1 MPYSLY
7 PEQGGLTISLTDPTI
22 SIKGTN
28 VGIVPPTAH
37 MWTPGPWGLFA
48 STTATIFVTDTTYFQ
63 YIGTIYKTTRSVKV
77 VYYLKTPLTATIV
90 YGEIAIFKGA
100 LGVGVAPASLTRLG
114 YVDCNN
120 SSQFTHAAGIL
131 SATVNLSTATQPGDD
146 LWLAFASKTSGN
158 VAQFEGLVIDR
169 LATGFFCS
177 VAGQPSAITSPC
189 TTAAVN
195 STVSGV
201 ACHVII

>member
-1 MPYSLY
+1 MPYNLY
-7 PEQGGLTISLTDPTI
+7 PEQGGVSISLVDPTFL
-22 SIKGTN
+22 SKGVN
-28 VGIVPPTAH
+28 VGITPSYAH

-48 STTATIFVTDTTYFQ
+48 STTATVLVSDTTYFQ
-63 YIGTIYKTTRSVKV
+63 YIGTIYKTTRSLKV
-77 VYYLKTPLTATIV
+77 VYYLKTTLATGIT

-100 LGVGVAPASLTRLG
+100 VGVGVAPASLTRLG
-114 YVDCNN
+114 YLDCNV
-120 SSQFTHAAGIL
+120 SSQFTHAPGL
-131 SATVNLSTATQPGDD
+131 LTATISLTTATQPGDD
-146 LWLAFASKTSGN
+146 LWIAFASKATTA
-158 VAQFEGLVIDR
+158 AQFEALVIDR

-177 VAGQPSAITSPC
+177 VSGQPSVITSPC